1 MCKLAAASGK
11 FYCVMEIET
20 GFALYRGRSETEAS
34 EAMKPGTCCGVA
46 DRPALAQG
54 RATDLVQDFREAA
67 KKRSE
72 IEDAKFREAVAKA
85 EAAFQESTKKG
96 GPAKGN
102 RTRLKT

>member
-1 MCKLAAASGK
+1 MYKLADAPGK

-20 GFALYRGRSETEAS
+20 GYVLYRGGFRTEAA

-54 RATDLVQDFREAA
+54 RATDLVWDFREAA
-67 KKRSE
+67 KKRNE

-85 EAAFQESTKKG
+85 AFQES
-96 GPAKGN
+96 
-102 RTRLKT
+102 LKRK